1 MNHFRHTKLQICI
14 NSLNIII
21 ILKFFLSYK
30 YLYLRHHQQ
39 LQILRK
45 LQERLSKYDAPQKA
59 MAAGIYPYFR
69 EIESDQDTVVK
80 IKGKDVLMFGSNSY
94 LGLTNHPK
102 IKEAAKR
109 AIDKYGTGCAGSRF
123 LNGTLDIHIELE
135 ERLADLIGKDA
146 ALCYSTGFQVNL
158 GVVSVL
164 AGRRDYI
171 MLDEFDHASIIEGS
185 RLSFSRVLKYDH
197 NNMLALESK
206 LKRCTPESLKLIVS
220 DGIFS
225 MEGDIVKLP
234 ELVELADS
242 YNATIMIDDA
252 HSIGVLGKNGSGT
265 ASHFGLTD
273 KVDLI
278 MGTFSKSL
286 ASLGGFIA
294 SDKDTINYIKHN
306 SRSLIFSASMT
317 PASAASVLAAIDIM
331 VSEPERINH
340 LWEITHYALNR
351 FREMG
356 FDTGKSETPII
367 PLFIRDNINALIL
380 TQRLLADGIFV
391 NPVVSPAVP
400 KEDCLIRYS
409 LMATHTKEQVDISI
423 DKITKAAKELGI
435 LSNFK

>member
-1 MNHFRHTKLQICI
+1 V
-14 NSLNIII
+14 
-21 ILKFFLSYK
+21 
-30 YLYLRHHQQ
+30 
-39 LQILRK
+39 RK
-45 LQERLSKYDAPQKA
+45 LQLNLSKYDAPQKA
-59 MAAGIYPYFR
+59 MQAGIYPYFR
-69 EIESDQDTVVK
+69 EIESDQATVVT
-80 IKGKDVLMFGSNSY
+80 IKGQKVLMFGSNSY

-102 IKEAAKR
+102 IKEAAKK

-123 LNGTLDIHIELE
+123 LNGTLDIHIKLE
-135 ERLADLIGKDA
+135 ERLADLVGKDG

-164 AGRRDYI
+164 TGRRDHI
-171 MLDEFDHASIIEGS
+171 LLDEFDHASIIEGS
-185 RLSFSRVLKYDH
+185 RLSFSKVLKFAH
-197 NNMLALESK
+197 NDMPALECK
-206 LKRCTPESLKLIVS
+206 LKRGTPESLKLIVV

-234 ELVELADS
+234 ELVRLADK
-242 YNATIMIDDA
+242 YDATVMVDDA

-265 ASHFGLTD
+265 ASHFSLTD

-331 VSEPERINH
+331 VSEPERIKH
-340 LWEITHYALNR
+340 LWEMTGYALR
-351 FREMG
+351 GFREMG

-367 PLFIRDNINALIL
+367 PLFIRDDIKALLL
-380 TQRLLADGIFV
+380 TQALLADGVFV
-391 NPVVSPAVP
+391 NPVVSPAVRR
-400 KEDCLIRYS
+400 EDSLIRYS
-409 LMATHTKEQVDISI
+409 LMATHTKEQVEISI
-423 DKITKAAKELGI
+423 EKITKAAKELKI
-435 LSNFK
+435 L

>member
-1 MNHFRHTKLQICI
+1 
-14 NSLNIII
+14 
-21 ILKFFLSYK
+21 
-30 YLYLRHHQQ
+30 LR
-39 LQILRK
+39 I
-45 LQERLSKYDAPQKA
+45 LQEKLSKYDAPQKA
-59 MAAGIYPYFR
+59 MKAGIYPYFR
-69 EIESDQDTVVK
+69 EIESDQDTVVT
-80 IKGKDVLMFGSNSY
+80 IDGKKVLMFGSNSY

-102 IKEAAKR
+102 IKEAAKK

-135 ERLADLIGKDA
+135 ERLADLVGKDG

-164 AGRRDYI
+164 TGRQDHVL
-171 MLDEFDHASIIEGS
+171 LDELDHASIIEGS
-185 RLSFSRVLKYDH
+185 RLSFSKVLKFKH
-197 NNMLALESK
+197 NDMHALESK
-206 LKRCTPESLKLIVS
+206 LKHCSPDSLKLIVV

-234 ELVELADS
+234 ELVKIADK
-242 YNATIMIDDA
+242 YRATVMVDDA
-252 HSIGVLGKNGSGT
+252 HSIGVLGKYGSGT
-265 ASHFGLTD
+265 ANHFGLTD

-294 SDKDTINYIKHN
+294 ADKDTINFIKHN

-317 PASAASVLAAIDIM
+317 PASAASVLAALDIM
-331 VSEPERINH
+331 ISEPERIKH
-340 LWEITHYALNR
+340 LWDMTEYALKG
-351 FREMG
+351 FKDAG

-367 PLFIRDNINALIL
+367 PLFIRDDIKALVL
-380 TQRLLADGIFV
+380 TNKLLAEGVFV

-409 LMATHTKEQVDISI
+409 LMATHTKEQVEVSI
-423 DKITKAAKELGI
+423 EKITKVAKELRI
-435 LSNFK
+435 LN